1 MTFCKVYFTFET
13 KYIMKEKLENRL
25 KVFRAE
31 KNITQEDL
39 GKACGLSRQSIN
51 AIEKGKYT
59 PTVISAIKIANHF
72 NVNVEE
78 IFKITGGSK

>member
-1 MTFCKVYFTFET
+1 
-13 KYIMKEKLENRL
+13 MKTSLENRL

-51 AIEKGKYT
+51 AIEKGKYI
-59 PTVISAIKIANHF
+59 PTVLTALKIARYF
-72 NVNVEE
+72 NVTIEE
-78 IFKITGGSK
+78 IFTIKQEIK